1 MNAIVPFVESSS
13 VHANYG
19 VENANASLAFVVIA
33 MKVKCGIC
41 GFEADEPIEGRRWF
55 DWVER
60 GAMPKLWIC
69 DLHRREWTVPGTTP
83 KD

>member
-1 MNAIVPFVESSS
+1 MIMD
-13 VHANYG
+13 H
-19 VENANASLAFVVIA
+19 VVNA

-41 GFEADEPIEGRRWF
+41 GFESDEPIEGRRWY

-69 DLHRREWTVPGTTP
+69 DIHRNEWFNHSES
-83 KD
+83 KS

>member
-1 MNAIVPFVESSS
+1 
-13 VHANYG
+13 
-19 VENANASLAFVVIA
+19 

-41 GFEADEPIEGRRWF
+41 GFEADEPIEGRRWY

-69 DLHRREWTVPGTTP
+69 DIHREEWRRL
-83 KD
+83 D

>member
-1 MNAIVPFVESSS
+1 MALSS
-13 VHANYG
+13 VHDNYG
-19 VENANASLAFVVIA
+19 VVNVNAIMARVVIA

-41 GFEADEPIEGRRWF
+41 GFEADEQIIGRRWF

-69 DLHRREWTVPGTTP
+69 DIHRDEWRRL
-83 KD
+83 D